1 MENIVSA
8 LPHSP
13 RATFFRQLHNWVK
26 TQKKGGI
33 DEKGSVKVMVAFQGV
48 VVLVTSLSS

>member
-1 MENIVSA
+1 MENIVFA
-8 LPHSP
+8 LLQNP
-13 RATFFRQLHNWVK
+13 RVRGSFFRQLHNWVK

-33 DEKGSVKVMVAFQGV
+33 DEKGTVKAFQGV